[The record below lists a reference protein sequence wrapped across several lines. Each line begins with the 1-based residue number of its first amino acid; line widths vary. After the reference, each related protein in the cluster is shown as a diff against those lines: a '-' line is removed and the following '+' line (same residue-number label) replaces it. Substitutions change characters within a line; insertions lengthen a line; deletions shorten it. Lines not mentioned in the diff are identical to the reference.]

1 MKLKFK
7 NQDFQ
12 NEAVKSVTDLFKGQ
26 ERTSAT
32 FSIAENT
39 AQMQLLQNDFG
50 FGNNLLLD
58 EKTLADNLHAV
69 QKRNRLPMTDETAL
83 PLHVSVEM
91 ETGTGKTYVYSKTIL
106 ELNKLYG
113 FTKFIIVVPSVA
125 IREGVKK
132 SFDVTKEHFS
142 ALYDGV
148 PYRYFIY
155 NSAKL
160 SDVRTFATS
169 SNIEIM
175 IINIDAFKKAENV
188 INQQQDKLNGES
200 AMRYIQD
207 TNPIVII
214 DEPQSV
220 NNTPKAKEAISALNP
235 LCVLRYSATH
245 REKINVLY
253 RLTPVDAYQKGL
265 VKQICIASNSVE
277 NDANKPYIA
286 LKSVSAE
293 NSFTAKIEIDL
304 EGKDGKVERKTLT
317 VKPNDDLFIK
327 SNHRKLYTGYKI
339 SGIDC
344 TPGMECIEFSNSEVL
359 KLGKALGCV
368 DEMVL
373 KRAQIYRTIEAHLQK
388 ELRLCDKGIKVLS
401 LFFIDEV
408 KKYRTETGEK
418 GIYAQMF
425 EECYNELIE
434 KPIYSCLKSRFNTSV
449 ELAHDGYFSQDK
461 KGVYKNTKGDTQA
474 DDDTYSLIM
483 KDKEK
488 LLSFECP
495 LRFIFSHSALKEG
508 WDNPN
513 VFQVC
518 TLIEQ
523 KSTFTCRQKI
533 GRGLRLCVNQDGE
546 RIEDKDINLLH
557 IIANENFAEFA
568 DKLQKEIEQETGIK
582 FGIFQLDML
591 IGLEDEET
599 REVEREVT
607 LAQAEKI
614 VETLKQSGAID
625 EVGTVQQDEVD
636 IAAVLPDDVPEPL
649 KKEVEKI
656 IVQKKAPVSIQ
667 TLTAATYTETVIEKK
682 PISYEKAVE
691 IMDELKNKGVIS
703 KEGKINAKNKDTMK
717 AQIMAGNCDVLAHFS
732 AGTQRAVMQALER
745 AESKVPVR
753 DASREVVVRL
763 KKQKLVSPEFLALW
777 DKIKQKTTYRVQFDV
792 QELVKNAV
800 KELSELE
807 PVSVARI
814 ITQTADISIQKSG
827 VSHTAKST
835 KNIDLANTYDVLPDI
850 LRLIATK
857 TLLKC
862 ETVAEIIMQSGKW
875 AEFLKNPQEF
885 YEKAL
890 EIIQRNRHTLAI
902 DGIKY
907 VRLADEELY
916 VQEVFDSSELVAF
929 LDKNAVPVNNSL
941 YDYVVYDSNVE
952 NRLAQ
957 KLDNDPDVKMF
968 FKLPPRFQIQ
978 TPIGPYNPDW
988 AVYIEKNGEEKLYF
1002 VLESKG
1008 SDNLLDLRGNEAL
1021 KIHCGAAHF
1030 KALDN
1035 VKFSKKPITDWTEF
1049 KKTI

>member
-12 NEAVKSVTDLFKGQ
+12 IEAVKSVTDLFKGQ

-32 FSIAENT
+32 FSIADNT
-39 AQMQLLQNDFG
+39 KQMQLLQNDFG

-58 EKTLADNLHAV
+58 EQTLADNLHAV
-69 QKRNRLPMTDETAL
+69 QKRHCLPLTDDTAL
-83 PLHVSVEM
+83 PLHISVEM
-91 ETGTGKTYVYSKTIL
+91 ETGTGKTYVYTKTIL

-125 IREGVKK
+125 IREGVYK
-132 SFDVTKEHFS
+132 SFEVTKEHFS
-142 ALYDGV
+142 GAYDGV

-155 NSAKL
+155 NSSKL

-188 INQQQDKLNGES
+188 INQQQDKLNGET

-207 TNPIVII
+207 TNPVVII

-245 REKINVLY
+245 RDKINVLY
-253 RLTPVDAYQKGL
+253 KLTPVDAYQMGL
-265 VKQICIASNSVE
+265 VKQICVSSNE
-277 NDANKPYIA
+277 IINDSNKPYIA

-293 NSFTAKIEIDL
+293 NGFSAKIEMDI
-304 EGKDGKVERKTLT
+304 ENANGKTERKTIT
-317 VKPNDDLFIK
+317 VKPNDDLYIK
-327 SNHRKLYTGYKI
+327 SGHRELYNGYKI

-344 TPGMECIEFSNSEVL
+344 TPEMECMEFSNSEVL
-359 KLGKALGCV
+359 KLGSALGCV

-373 KRAQIYRTIEAHLQK
+373 KRAQIYKTIEFHLQK
-388 ELRLCDKGIKVLS
+388 ELRYFEKNIKVLS

-418 GIYAQMF
+418 GVYAQMF

-434 KPIYSCLKSRFNTSV
+434 KPIYQCLKTRFNTSA

-461 KGVYKNTKGDTQA
+461 KGVYKNTKGDTLA

-518 TLIEQ
+518 TLIDQ

-546 RIEDKDINLLH
+546 RIEDKNINILH
-557 IIANENFAEFA
+557 VIANENFAEFA
-568 DKLQKEIEQETGIK
+568 DKLQKEIEEETGLK
-582 FGIFQLDML
+582 FGVFQLNML
-591 IGLEDEET
+591 IDSDYAEEK
-599 REVEREVT
+599 EVERQITAV
-607 LAQAEKI
+607 QAENI
-614 VETLKQSGAID
+614 VETLKKSGVID
-625 EVGTVQQDEVD
+625 DNGKICPDVEMAEF
-636 IAAVLPDDVPEPL
+636 VLPDVPEPL

-656 IVQKKAPVSIQ
+656 IVEEKAPVTVQ
-667 TLTAATYTETVIEKK
+667 ALAARTYAETVIEKK
-682 PISYEKAVE
+682 QMSFERASE
-691 IMDELKNKGVIS
+691 IVKELKKKEVIS
-703 KEGKINAKNKDTMK
+703 KEGKVKDTMK
-717 AQIMAGNCDVLAHFS
+717 AQLAAGNLDLDVRLS
-732 AGTQRAVMQALER
+732 AAEKRHVLQALER
-745 AESKVPVR
+745 TENRVPIHN
-753 DASREVVVRL
+753 ANKEVSVKL
-763 KKQKLVSPEFLALW
+763 KKQAFISPEFLELW
-777 DKIKQKTTYRVQFDV
+777 NKIKGKTTYRVRFDV
-792 QELVKNAV
+792 DELIKKTVNDLAA
-800 KELSELE
+800 LP
-807 PVSVARI
+807 PVSGARLV
-814 ITQTADISIQKSG
+814 TQTADINVERSG
-827 VSHTAKST
+827 VSHTERSIQT
-835 KNIDLANTYDVLPDI
+835 TDLTNTYDSLPDI
-850 LRLIATK
+850 LRLISTK
-857 TLLKC
+857 TLLKR
-862 ETVAEIIMQSGKW
+862 ETIAEMLIQSGKW
-875 AEFLKNPQEF
+875 ADFLRNPQEF
-885 YEKAL
+885 YENVL
-890 EIIQRNRHTLAI
+890 EIIRRNRHTMAI

-907 VRLADEELY
+907 IRLADEEY
-916 VQEVFDSSELVAF
+916 FAQEVFDSSELIAY
-929 LDKNAVPVNNSL
+929 LDKNAVPVKNSI
-941 YDYVVYDSNVE
+941 YDYVIYDSSVE
-952 NRLAQ
+952 SRLAQ
-957 KLDNDPDVKMF
+957 KLDNDPDVRMF
-968 FKLPPRFQIQ
+968 FKLPPRFKIE

-988 AVYIEKNGEEKLYF
+988 AVYVEKNGEQKLYF

-1008 SDNLLDLRGNEAL
+1008 STDLLDLRTKEIL
-1021 KIHCGAAHF
+1021 KIHCGAKHF
-1030 KALDN
+1030 KALDVN
-1035 VKFSKKPITDWTEF
+1035 FSERPITDWTEF

>member
-7 NQDFQ
+7 NQEFQ
-12 NEAVKSVTDLFKGQ
+12 NDAVKAVTDLFKGQ

-39 AQMQLLQNDFG
+39 AQYNMLQNEFG
-50 FGNNLLLD
+50 FGNKLLLD

-69 QKRNRLPMTDETAL
+69 QKRHRLPMTDETSL
-83 PLHVSVEM
+83 PLHISVEM

-188 INQQQDKLNGES
+188 INQQQDKLNGET

-207 TNPIVII
+207 TNPVVII

-265 VKQICIASNSVE
+265 VKQICVASNSVE

-286 LKSVSAE
+286 LKAVSAE
-293 NSFTAKIEIDL
+293 NGFTAKIELDV
-304 EGKDGKVERKTLT
+304 ENKDGKVERKTLT

-344 TPGMECIEFSNSEVL
+344 TPGMECVEFSNSEVL

-388 ELRLCDKGIKVLS
+388 ELRLCGKGIKVLS

-434 KPIYSCLKSRFNTSV
+434 KPIYSCLKSCFNTSV

-518 TLIEQ
+518 TLIDQ
-523 KSTFTCRQKI
+523 KSVFTCRQKI

-546 RIEDKDINLLH
+546 RVEDKDINLLH

-607 LAQAEKI
+607 PAQAEKI
-614 VETLKQSGAID
+614 VETLKQSGVID
-625 EVGTVQQDEVD
+625 ETGAVQQDEVD
-636 IAAVLPDDVPEPL
+636 VATVLPDDVPEPL
-649 KKEVEKI
+649 KKEVKNI
-656 IVQKKAPVSIQ
+656 ITEKKAPISVKA
-667 TLTAATYTETVIEKK
+667 LTAKSYTETVVEKK

-691 IMDELKNKGVIS
+691 IMGELKNNGVIS

-717 AQIMAGNCDVLAHFS
+717 SQILAGNCNALARFS
-732 AGTQRAVMQALER
+732 AGTQRTIMQALER

-777 DKIKQKTTYRVQFDV
+777 DKIKTKTTYRVQFDV
-792 QELVKNAV
+792 QELIKNSV
-800 KELSELE
+800 KELSELP

-814 ITQTADISIQKSG
+814 ITQTADIGIQKSG
-827 VSHTAKST
+827 VSHTQTSMRT
-835 KNIDLANTYDVLPDI
+835 IDIANTYDVLPDI

-890 EIIQRNRHTLAI
+890 EIIRRNRHTLAI

-952 NRLAQ
+952 SRLAQ

-1008 SDNLLDLRGNEAL
+1008 SEDKLDLRGKEDL

-1035 VKFSKKPITDWTEF
+1035 VKFSDRPIKDWTEF

>member
-12 NEAVKSVTDLFKGQ
+12 LDAVKSVTDLFKGQ

-32 FSIAENT
+32 FSIADNT
-39 AQMQLLQNDFG
+39 KQMQLLQNDFG

-58 EKTLADNLHAV
+58 EQTLADNLHAV
-69 QKRNRLPMTDETAL
+69 QKRHRLPLTDDTAL
-83 PLHVSVEM
+83 PLHISVEM
-91 ETGTGKTYVYSKTIL
+91 ETGTGKTYVYTKTIL

-125 IREGVKK
+125 IREGVYK
-132 SFDVTKEHFS
+132 SFEVTKEHFS
-142 ALYDGV
+142 GAYDGV

-155 NSAKL
+155 NSSKL

-188 INQQQDKLNGES
+188 INQQQDKLNGET

-207 TNPIVII
+207 TNPVVII

-245 REKINVLY
+245 RDKINVLY
-253 RLTPVDAYQKGL
+253 KLTPVDAYQMGL
-265 VKQICIASNSVE
+265 VKQICVSSNE
-277 NDANKPYIA
+277 IINDSNKPYIA

-293 NSFTAKIEIDL
+293 NGFSAKIEMDI
-304 EGKDGKVERKTLT
+304 ENANGKTERKTIT
-317 VKPNDDLFIK
+317 VKPNDDLYIK
-327 SNHRKLYTGYKI
+327 SGHRELYNGYKI

-344 TPGMECIEFSNSEVL
+344 TPEMECIEFSNSEVL
-359 KLGKALGCV
+359 KLGSALGCV

-373 KRAQIYRTIEAHLQK
+373 KRAQIYKTIEFHLQK
-388 ELRLCDKGIKVLS
+388 ELRYFEKNIKVLS

-418 GIYAQMF
+418 GVYAQIF

-434 KPIYSCLKSRFNTSV
+434 KPIYQCLKTRFNTSA

-461 KGVYKNTKGDTQA
+461 KGVYKNTKGDTLA

-518 TLIEQ
+518 TLIDQ

-546 RIEDKDINLLH
+546 RIEDKNINILH
-557 IIANENFAEFA
+557 VIANENFAEFA
-568 DKLQKEIEQETGIK
+568 DKLQKEIEEETGLK
-582 FGIFQLDML
+582 FGIFQLNML
-591 IGLEDEET
+591 IDSDYAEEK
-599 REVEREVT
+599 EVEREITTVQ
-607 LAQAEKI
+607 AQNI
-614 VETLKQSGAID
+614 VETLKKSGVID
-625 EVGTVQQDEVD
+625 DNGKIQPNVEMAEF
-636 IAAVLPDDVPEPL
+636 VLPDVPEPL
-649 KKEVEKI
+649 KKEVKKI
-656 IVQKKAPVSIQ
+656 IVEEKAPVTVQ
-667 TLTAATYTETVIEKK
+667 ALAARTYTETVIEKK
-682 PISYEKAVE
+682 QMSYERASE
-691 IMDELKNKGVIS
+691 IMKELKNKEVIS
-703 KEGKINAKNKDTMK
+703 KEGKVKDTMK
-717 AQIMAGNCDVLAHFS
+717 AQLAAGNLDLDVRLS
-732 AGTQRAVMQALER
+732 AAEKRHVLQALER
-745 AESKVPVR
+745 TENRVPIHN
-753 DASREVVVRL
+753 ANKEVSVKL
-763 KKQKLVSPEFLALW
+763 KKQAFISPEFLELW
-777 DKIKQKTTYRVQFDV
+777 NKIKGKTTYRVRFDV
-792 QELVKNAV
+792 DELIKKTVNDLAA
-800 KELSELE
+800 LP
-807 PVSVARI
+807 PVSGARLV
-814 ITQTADISIQKSG
+814 TQTADINVERSG
-827 VSHTAKST
+827 VSHTERSIQT
-835 KNIDLANTYDVLPDI
+835 TDLTNTYDSLPDI
-850 LRLIATK
+850 LRLISTK
-857 TLLKC
+857 TLLKR
-862 ETVAEIIMQSGKW
+862 ETIAEMLIQSGKW
-875 AEFLKNPQEF
+875 ADFLRNPQEF
-885 YEKAL
+885 YENVL
-890 EIIQRNRHTLAI
+890 EIIRRNRHTMAI

-907 VRLADEELY
+907 IRLADEEY
-916 VQEVFDSSELVAF
+916 FAQEVFDSSELIAY
-929 LDKNAVPVNNSL
+929 LDKNAVPVKNSI
-941 YDYVVYDSNVE
+941 YDYVIYDSSVE
-952 NRLAQ
+952 SCLAQ
-957 KLDNDPDVKMF
+957 KLDNDPDVRMF
-968 FKLPPRFQIQ
+968 FKLPPRFKIE

-988 AVYIEKNGEEKLYF
+988 AVYLEKNGEQKLYF

-1008 SDNLLDLRGNEAL
+1008 SKNLLDLRTKEIL
-1021 KIHCGAAHF
+1021 KIHCGAKHF
-1030 KALDN
+1030 KALDVN
-1035 VKFSKKPITDWTEF
+1035 FSERPITDWTEF